1 MICVN
6 IQRLDNNKRF
16 SMAEVSSENITD
28 GDIEEICQ
36 SMRAFVK
43 LSGKKDNLDIMNSKA
58 CGKIVKDAL
67 PKEVVTIAD
76 ASVFPKH
83 KEKGK
88 PNMNLKDKKAVK
100 GFVCDCAYE
109 YAKQKCKN
117 NKLPRDDPEVKKIER
132 EFADKLKKA
141 NPSIKE
147 VKTSKTGNVCG
158 LTDTKQ
164 YTGTHKERFD
174 EEGKGKGKEGRV
186 DIPDD
191 SGYVQA
197 YKEKGTYDE
206 TH

>member
-1 MICVN
+1 
-6 IQRLDNNKRF
+6 
-16 SMAEVSSENITD
+16 MAEVSSENITD

-76 ASVFPKH
+76 AS
-83 KEKGK
+83 
-88 PNMNLKDKKAVK
+88 
-100 GFVCDCAYE
+100 
-109 YAKQKCKN
+109 
-117 NKLPRDDPEVKKIER
+117 
-132 EFADKLKKA
+132 
-141 NPSIKE
+141 
-147 VKTSKTGNVCG
+147 KTSKTGNVCG

-197 YKEKGTYDE
+197 YKEKGTYNE